1 MQPLSFSICRVL
13 CEADDPGK
21 CRPYRWAPPAPGCGW
36 LHLRRGLTN
45 GHLQTI
51 VGNYLP
57 RPAFLVPA
65 SEDTVEVDPSNGS
78 RVVCHCHWQPDP
90 GMARRLTVVPVYGLE
105 GSSESGYIKGV
116 AARAWNAGCNVIRM
130 NMRNCGGTDTLS
142 PTLYHSGP
150 LQRCGCSC
158 APLFSPLC

>member
-1 MQPLSFSICRVL
+1 MTQENAELIDGRRPLPAGL
-13 CEADDPGK
+13 EAF
-21 CRPYRWAPPAPGCGW
+21 AP
-36 LHLRRGLTN
+36 RRGLTN

-90 GMARRLTVVPVYGLE
+90 GMARRLIVVPGHGLE
-105 GSSESGYIKGV
+105 GSRSEEHTSE
-116 AARAWNAGCNVIRM
+116 
-130 NMRNCGGTDTLS
+130 
-142 PTLYHSGP
+142 
-150 LQRCGCSC
+150 LQS
-158 APLFSPLC
+158 L